1 MVIFATLAALASAAC
16 FAAGSAMQHRVA
28 TASSP
33 DEESRSQFLGRL
45 VRRPSWLFG
54 LGLSALAFALHALAL
69 GHGDLA
75 VVQPVIVS
83 GIVFSVLIR
92 AAMEH
97 RRPRGATMVW
107 LLLTWAGLALL
118 LVVRPDTATTSSH
131 TSRAPIFV
139 TVGAAVSLLLL
150 LAARRTSPDRRR
162 GFLLA
167 AAAGLLFGLVAGL
180 VKLVLSLTTQ
190 GWHRVVWSWPL
201 WALVV
206 IGAGAVLTNQRAYQ
220 ATLMSVTTPVLNIAQ
235 VMVAIGFG
243 VVIFGE
249 DPGSTLPV
257 VAGEVLGLA
266 VILLSVGKLAAG
278 SRQATA

>member
-1 MVIFATLAALASAAC
+1 VIFATVAALASAAC

-28 TASSP
+28 TASSS
-33 DEESRSQFLGRL
+33 DEESRGDFLRRL

-54 LGLSALAFALHALAL
+54 LGLSALAFGLHAVAL

-75 VVQPVIVS
+75 LVQPIIVS
-83 GIVFSVLIR
+83 GIVFTVLIR

-97 RRPRGATMVW
+97 RRPGGATMLW

-118 LVVRPDTATTSSH
+118 LVVRPDTVAAATH
-131 TSRAPIFV
+131 TGRAPVFV
-139 TVGAAVSLLLL
+139 GGGAAVGLALLVV
-150 LAARRTSPDRRR
+150 ARYTAPDRRR

-180 VKLVLSLTTQ
+180 VKLVLSLVKQ
-190 GWHRVVWSWPL
+190 GWHQVVSSWPL
-201 WALVV
+201 WALVA
-206 IGAGAVLTNQRAYQ
+206 IGVGAVLTNQRAYQ
-220 ATLMSVTTPVLNIAQ
+220 ATLMSVTTPVLNMAQ

-249 DPGSTLPV
+249 DPGSTIPV
-257 VAGEVLGLA
+257 LAGEVLALA
-266 VILLSVGKLAAG
+266 VILISVGKLAAG
-278 SRQATA
+278 TQQAAA

>member
-1 MVIFATLAALASAAC
+1 MAVGSRPIERATSCA
-16 FAAGSAMQHRVA
+16 
-28 TASSP
+28 
-33 DEESRSQFLGRL
+33 
-45 VRRPSWLFG
+45 
-54 LGLSALAFALHALAL
+54 
-69 GHGDLA
+69 
-75 VVQPVIVS
+75 
-83 GIVFSVLIR
+83 R
-92 AAMEH
+92 AAWAS
-97 RRPRGATMVW
+97 RRCASG
-107 LLLTWAGLALL
+107 
-118 LVVRPDTATTSSH
+118 
-131 TSRAPIFV
+131 
-139 TVGAAVSLLLL
+139 
-150 LAARRTSPDRRR
+150 
-162 GFLLA
+162 
-167 AAAGLLFGLVAGL
+167 
-180 VKLVLSLTTQ
+180 
-190 GWHRVVWSWPL
+190 SWPL